1 MNIFY
6 TEVDGNL
13 QKELNARGKAG
24 FSDRSTDAINFMTG
38 KIANVEI
45 IAYSKNEAL
54 PKNAVGRLGGL
65 EMQTGRYMP
74 SGPNGYLSDVN
85 LEKGEV
91 DYYTDA
97 TAAEQRQLKPD
108 DKDIVVGNAYLKK
121 TKFIDSTK
129 RIGPY
134 ITDIN
139 INIGD
144 HSMGL
149 LNKASIN
156 IVIPNPMRDLDII
169 EQTWF
174 RPGRYI
180 SIDIEHPQSAVI
192 TKQTLLPQTLP
203 NRDKLKE
210 LYPNW
215 PIDDFEKKISK
226 MNAVRF
232 EGLITSFDF
241 QYSVDGTVTATLSVT
256 GTSNVY
262 TDISMYIDTDK
273 TKEQTETQAA
283 SPDDVKSP
291 GRPEFYDILY
301 NRVKTIMKEKIGETL
316 TNNWILPF
324 TVKDG
329 KNPSNTDRYILVGE
343 PYPPYTVNPSTTG
356 PQPQTKQNIYIT
368 LGALIHYINEYVLT
382 KAEGS
387 VKNPEITHTDA
398 ACFSN
403 YYENLVSCDPDSV
416 LLLPPASNIPADP
429 ISAGLVQLPKQD
441 CNVYGQLIYFNT
453 YDQSVTKWPGVYDKS
468 TTYGRIYPSRI
479 FLNLE
484 SIQSVVNSLSEKQTK
499 DFSIATFITNISGM
513 ISTATCNS
521 IQLKLVTHPSD
532 QTRLMLMDS
541 NYILEKSGESVKKL
555 PYSVPMFSNHPNG
568 SIVQQFSIS
577 AKLPENAKNLA
588 YVMNSGDQVSNAKI
602 APYMNFMYSA
612 QNVDQI
618 NALIQQHATDYEKS
632 LDELTKAK
640 FQYGQSPGVLE
651 LRTALYKALAEY
663 LKKPHKDFRT
673 SQQMAAPIF
682 PFEASITIDGIN
694 GFRYG
699 DILQFDALPNR
710 YKMNTVFSI
719 INITHAVS
727 NTGTWTTELK
737 CIMRPS
743 ID

>member
-1 MNIFY
+1 M
-6 TEVDGNL
+6 
-13 QKELNARGKAG
+13 
-24 FSDRSTDAINFMTG
+24 
-38 KIANVEI
+38 
-45 IAYSKNEAL
+45 
-54 PKNAVGRLGGL
+54 
-65 EMQTGRYMP
+65 
-74 SGPNGYLSDVN
+74 
-85 LEKGEV
+85 
-91 DYYTDA
+91 
-97 TAAEQRQLKPD
+97 
-108 DKDIVVGNAYLKK
+108 
-121 TKFIDSTK
+121 
-129 RIGPY
+129 
-134 ITDIN
+134 
-139 INIGD
+139 
-144 HSMGL
+144 
-149 LNKASIN
+149 
-156 IVIPNPMRDLDII
+156 
-169 EQTWF
+169 
-174 RPGRYI
+174 
-180 SIDIEHPQSAVI
+180 
-192 TKQTLLPQTLP
+192 
-203 NRDKLKE
+203 
-210 LYPNW
+210 
-215 PIDDFEKKISK
+215 
-226 MNAVRF
+226 
-232 EGLITSFDF
+232 
-241 QYSVDGTVTATLSVT
+241 
-256 GTSNVY
+256 
-262 TDISMYIDTDK
+262 
-273 TKEQTETQAA
+273 
-283 SPDDVKSP
+283 
-291 GRPEFYDILY
+291 
-301 NRVKTIMKEKIGETL
+301 
-316 TNNWILPF
+316 
-324 TVKDG
+324 
-329 KNPSNTDRYILVGE
+329 
-343 PYPPYTVNPSTTG
+343 
-356 PQPQTKQNIYIT
+356 
-368 LGALIHYINEYVLT
+368 GALIHYINEYVLT

-719 INITHAVS
+719 INITHTVS